1 MDNSNGISDRSGT
14 SADTLMLA
22 IIGAGLLATIGIG
35 SQYLRAADSFRVGIP
50 IFIAAAL
57 VWWLARGTFAARAG
71 MAILSMAMVSLQIH
85 VGMGD
90 NLYHFG
96 VFVTLAILLVY
107 RDWRVPVIAAAV
119 IAAQHVVFNWLQESG
134 IAVSCFVKPTW
145 GEVAAHA
152 TYVVAQTSIE
162 VWIAIRLAAAERGAF
177 EVQKLVVSHDGS
189 IDLDTREVN
198 VTTAL
203 ARSVADAL
211 ALMQEAV
218 RQVKQSAGEIRSA
231 AREVSDGSAE
241 LTATT
246 AEEAAGLEQ
255 SSAAMSRFASE
266 LEKSAQDAGRAKDLA
281 VGASDI
287 AKRGGTVVREVVTT
301 MTNISASS
309 KKIADIIGI
318 IDGIAFQTNILAL
331 NAAVE
336 AARAG
341 EQGRGFAVVA
351 AEVRSLAQ
359 RSAQAARETKALIE
373 ESTGRVDAGSKLVT
387 SAGHTMDEMV
397 SASRSVAGIIAEIAN
412 VSSQQIASVKE
423 VARSID
429 SMGRLTRSNASRV
442 EQSAEAAH
450 EMARQA
456 EILGVAVSQ
465 FQIEGEAAAQPEPQP
480 LRIGTAAGPPR
491 LLRSS

>member
-1 MDNSNGISDRSGT
+1 VDTSSTADRSSTTG
-14 SADTLMLA
+14 DTLMLA
-22 IIGAGLLATIGIG
+22 IIGAGLLATIAIG

-50 IFIAAAL
+50 IFLAAVL
-57 VWWLARGTFAARAG
+57 VWWLARGTFTARAG

-119 IAAQHVVFNWLQESG
+119 IAVQHLVFNWLQESG
-134 IAVSCFVKPTW
+134 LAVTCFVKPSW
-145 GEVAAHA
+145 GQVAAHA
-152 TYVVAQTSIE
+152 TYVIAQTSIE
-162 VWIAIRLAAAERGAF
+162 VWIAIKLAAAERGAF
-177 EVQKLVVSHDGS
+177 EVQSLVVSHDGS
-189 IDLDTREVN
+189 IDLDTREVA

-218 RQVKQSAGEIRSA
+218 RQVKQSAVEINSA

-246 AEEAAGLEQ
+246 AEEAAGLQQ
-255 SSAAMSRFASE
+255 SSVAMSRFAVE
-266 LEKSAQDAGRAKDLA
+266 LEKNAKDAGRAKDLA
-281 VGASDI
+281 DGASDV
-287 AKRGGTVVREVVTT
+287 AKRGGTVVRQVVTT
-301 MTNISASS
+301 MTDISASS
-309 KKIADIIGI
+309 KKIAEIIGI

-359 RSAQAARETKALIE
+359 RSAAAARETKALID

-387 SAGHTMDEMV
+387 NAGQTMDEMV
-397 SASRSVAGIIAEIAN
+397 SASQGVAGIIAEIAR
-412 VSSQQIASVKE
+412 VSNQQIASVKE
-423 VARSID
+423 VAHAID
-429 SMGRLTRSNASRV
+429 SMSQLTRSNATRV
-442 EQSAEAAH
+442 RQSAQAAL
-450 EMARQA
+450 EMAQQA
-456 EILGVAVSQ
+456 ELLGVAVSQ
-465 FQIEGEAAAQPEPQP
+465 FQIEGEAVAQPAHPAPRLEAPF
-480 LRIGTAAGPPR
+480 AAPR
-491 LLRSS
+491 LLGSS